1 MSTAPWPRPALM
13 PPRLYP
19 FERTFLRLLHLEPLP
34 PDLPTDWDAVH
45 RLARREQVIPLLWDG
60 IRRAGVTV
68 PGPVARELASASER
82 AAQRA
87 VRVEMELAAVL
98 SALNREGVRPLLLKG
113 AALARATY
121 PDPALRPMHDL
132 DLLVAP
138 ETVNAAHRALC
149 ALGYRIAGGAP
160 SAADRTWRSARGYMP
175 PSGLTLPV
183 DLHWRYAGYPHL
195 LPLDHDAVACRAR
208 PVDVAGAQALL
219 PAPADLIVGL
229 AVFWMRELWY
239 GRPRARYIRDI
250 AEVAAR
256 GGVDWTFAGAVCV
269 EARRTVQVAVALAA
283 DLFGAPV
290 PAEALAVLE
299 GGRWPYLARRLTA
312 RLQARLLREE
322 AALSAIVQV
331 GLLRWLGGEAPADFL
346 RWVGRLVWIP
356 QPLAAGRRRWLRRLW
371 GAVTSG
377 TPRPP

>member
-1 MSTAPWPRPALM
+1 VAPRPALM

-19 FERTFLRLLHLEPLP
+19 FERAFLRLLHLAPLP

-45 RLARREQVIPLLWDG
+45 RLARREQVVPLLWDG

-68 PGPVARELASASER
+68 PAPVARELASASER
-82 AAQRA
+82 AAHQA

-138 ETVNAAHRALC
+138 ETVDAAHRALC
-149 ALGYRIAGGAP
+149 SLGYRIAGGAP
-160 SAADRTWRSARGYMP
+160 SAADRTWRSARGYVP
-175 PSGLTLPV
+175 PPGLTLPV

-195 LPLDHDAVACRAR
+195 LPLDHDAVAGRAR

-256 GGVDWTFAGAVCV
+256 GEVDWTVVGAVCV

-283 DLFGAPV
+283 QLFGAPV
-290 PAEALAVLE
+290 PVEALAVLE
-299 GGRWPYLARRLTA
+299 AGRWPYLARRLTA
-312 RLQARLLREE
+312 RLHAHLLRQE
-322 AALSAIVQV
+322 APLSAIVQV
-331 GLLRWLGGEAPADFL
+331 GLLRWLGGEAPAGIL
-346 RWVGRLVWIP
+346 RWVGRLVRIP
-356 QPLAAGRRRWLRRLW
+356 APLASGRRRWLRRLW
-371 GAVTSG
+371 GDGADG
-377 TPRPP
+377 WPGGAEG